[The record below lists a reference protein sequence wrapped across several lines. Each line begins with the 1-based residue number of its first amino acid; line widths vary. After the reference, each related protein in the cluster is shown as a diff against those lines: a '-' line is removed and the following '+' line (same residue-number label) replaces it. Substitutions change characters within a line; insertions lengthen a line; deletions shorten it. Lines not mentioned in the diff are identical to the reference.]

1 MIPDSS
7 SVGFRRDYPRGL
19 RLCKNS
25 LTFACFFFFF
35 LPSGRIPK
43 FNACI
48 QLPTAEAA
56 CV

>member
-7 SVGFRRDYPRGL
+7 SVGFRRNYPRGL

-25 LTFACFFFFF
+25 LTFACFFFF